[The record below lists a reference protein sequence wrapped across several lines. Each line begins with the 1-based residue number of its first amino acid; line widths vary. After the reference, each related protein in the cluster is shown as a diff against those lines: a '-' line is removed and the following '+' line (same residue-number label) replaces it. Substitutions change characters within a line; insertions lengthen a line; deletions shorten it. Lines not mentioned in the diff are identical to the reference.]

1 MKRWMM
7 RGLLAALLFMT
18 ARYTILH
25 SWPDV
30 KFICGHFFDILAGEA
45 ECPEV
50 NLRVLTALIS
60 SAGLAGMLIN
70 TTRDSK
76 RKDNSPSFFF
86 VLLCSFRIDKQRY
99 MGVK

>member
-1 MKRWMM
+1 MKRWII
-7 RGLLAALLFMT
+7 RGFLAALLFMT

-25 SWPDV
+25 SWPDM

-70 TTRDSK
+70 TIPRKHTKRDDEE
-76 RKDNSPSFFF
+76 DNT
-86 VLLCSFRIDKQRY
+86 
-99 MGVK
+99 